1 MKRHIN
7 IIIILLG
14 LLSASGCDLRETI
27 YGTIS
32 DNSFWQTEKDIRE
45 GLNGA
50 YGNLL
55 ESYHGFSIWQY
66 IIEDAGT
73 DYSAATSGYPEFYS
87 YSGWSGTY
95 PAAVDWGI
103 YKYFWNQ
110 ISYINKTLDRIPDA
124 DMSDELKARYT
135 GEGRTLRAF
144 VYFTLVQWFKD
155 IPLITSS
162 TDDRY
167 EIKQETP
174 ETIYAFLEKEL
185 IECQEGMLTKEELQ
199 AAGEQ
204 AYVHFTKAAAQAL
217 LARVYL
223 VQKKYDE
230 CKAAC
235 EKLIQETDV
244 YGTYELMSDYQS
256 VFRTKGYNN
265 KENLWVL
272 PADGIYNI
280 CLFQTYIWKLW
291 DVEGSD
297 FVRDMSYDVYVG
309 WGELSVTA
317 DFYNTFDDSDSRKKT
332 LGYNPACDPNK
343 VMIMKYPAES
353 TNGKESSTDY
363 PVIRWADVLLMYSES
378 LLLGSTPDLMGAVNA
393 ANQVRIRAN
402 APAYEAGNFTEE
414 TFRME
419 LYHERRRELFFEGCG
434 KRDMIRFGT
443 LTDYIM
449 SVSSDAG
456 SNPERY
462 FYLPIPSSALAANP
476 GLKQNS
482 PDYK

>member
-1 MKRHIN
+1 MKRYIN
-7 IIIILLG
+7 IIIIL
-14 LLSASGCDLRETI
+14 SGILFTSSCDLKETI

-32 DNSFWQTEKDIRE
+32 DGSFWQTEKDIRE

-55 ESYHGFSIWQY
+55 EDYHGFSIWQY
-66 IIEDAGT
+66 IIEDACT
-73 DYSAATSGYPEFYS
+73 DYSAATSGYAEFYT

-95 PAAVDWGI
+95 PAAIDWGI

-110 ISYINKTLDRIPDA
+110 ISYINKTLDNIPTA
-124 DMSDELKARYT
+124 DMSDEAKARYT
-135 GEGRTLRAF
+135 GECRALRAF
-144 VYFTLVQWFKD
+144 IYFTLVQWFKD

-174 ETIYAFLEKEL
+174 ETIYSFIEQEL
-185 IECQEGMLTKEELQ
+185 TECQDGMLTKDELQ
-199 AAGEQ
+199 SAGEK
-204 AYVHFTKAAAQAL
+204 AYVHMTKAAAQAL

-235 EKLIQETDV
+235 EALINNPDV
-244 YGTYELMSDYQS
+244 YGTYSLMEDYKA
-256 VFRTKGYNN
+256 VFRTKGYTNP
-265 KENLWVL
+265 ETVWVL

-280 CLFQTYIWKLW
+280 CLFQTYMWNLW
-291 DVEGSD
+291 DVEGSTV
-297 FVRDMSYDVYVG
+297 VRDKSYDIYVG
-309 WGELSVTA
+309 WGNLSVTA
-317 DFYNTFDDSDSRKKT
+317 DFYNTFDDVDLRKKT
-332 LGYNPACDPNK
+332 LGYDPLCDETRA
-343 VMIMKYPAES
+343 MIMKYPAES
-353 TNGKESSTDY
+353 TNGEESSTDY
-363 PVIRWADVLLMYSES
+363 PVIRWADILLMYAES
-378 LLLGSTPDLMGAVNA
+378 LLLGSTADLSSAIDQ
-393 ANQVRIRAN
+393 ANIVRARAE
-402 APAYEAGNFTEE
+402 APLYNIADYTNE
-414 TFRME
+414 TFTME
-419 LYHERRRELFFEGCG
+419 LYRERRRELFFEGCG

-443 LTDYIM
+443 LTDYIK

-462 FYLPIPSSALAANP
+462 FYLPIPTSALTANP
-476 GLKQNS
+476 VLKQNS